1 MTIETVYVVGEDV
14 LCRHFIVL
22 HKAFEHY
29 GILVSSVDKVSMR
42 TDIPDAKRLG
52 CMLT

>member
-14 LCRHFIVL
+14 LCRHFTIIC
-22 HKAFEHY
+22 KAFEHY
-29 GILVSSVDKVSMR
+29 EILVSPVDKVSMR
-42 TDIPDAKRLG
+42 TDIRDAKRLG